1 MKRLGFAAVVLAAAA
16 TFATPAAAQGA
27 CSRELLQGIADDW
40 ISGVQ
45 KGSPFEMN
53 LGEWVDYRENLEIG
67 FLSAFFDNQARTV
80 DSARALLDT
89 TSCKTFVEAV
99 LLNPERPMVLATQL
113 TNGFFGVGPID
124 NLVTDKGDWKFDVQA
139 SLNTAKAEQWSEI
152 PADKR
157 MSRQDLTATANA
169 WLDARAADGATT
181 DGRLYVIDEV
191 LGGVNVLAR
200 LGADRLPA
208 SFTFRI
214 EDGAVKATHIAVN
227 CGEKADCTVPG
238 L

>member
-1 MKRLGFAAVVLAAAA
+1 MKRLGFAVVALAAA
-16 TFATPAAAQGA
+16 TFASPAAAQGG

-80 DSARALLDT
+80 DSSRALLDT

-124 NLVTDKGDWKFDVQA
+124 NLVTDKGDWKFDAQA
-139 SLNTAKAEQWSEI
+139 ALNTVKAEQWSEI

-157 MSRQDLTATANA
+157 MSRQDLTAAANA
-169 WLDARAADGATT
+169 WLDARAANGATT
-181 DGRLYVIDEV
+181 ADRLYVVDEV

-214 EDGAVKATHIAVN
+214 EDGEVKATHIAVN
-227 CGEKADCTVPG
+227 CGEKANCSVPG

>member
-1 MKRLGFAAVVLAAAA
+1 MALAATA
-16 TFATPAAAQGA
+16 TFASPAAAQGA
-27 CSRELLQGIADDW
+27 CSRELLQGIADNW
-40 ISGVQ
+40 ISGVK

-80 DSARALLDT
+80 DFSRALLDT

-99 LLNPERPMVLATQL
+99 LLNPERPMVLTTQL

-124 NLVTDKGDWKFDVQA
+124 NLVTDKGDWKFDAKTTLDSV
-139 SLNTAKAEQWSEI
+139 KAEQWTEI

-157 MSRQDLTATANA
+157 MSRQDLTAAANA
-169 WLDARAADGATT
+169 WLDARAANGATT
-181 DGRLYVIDEV
+181 ADRLYVIDEV

-200 LGADRLPA
+200 LGTDRLPA

-214 EDGAVKATHIAVN
+214 EDGQVKATHVAVN
-227 CGEKADCTVPG
+227 CGEKANCSAPG